1 MNERKRK
8 KQLEKKLRRNKS
20 LIAFL
25 SPKRKTTFFLKK
37 EIVENVPVSNL
48 KKIEALKKENLKIIA
63 ELKSHNT

>member
-25 SPKRKTTFFLKK
+25 SPKIKTTFFFKK

-48 KKIEALKKENLKIIA
+48 KKLK
-63 ELKSHNT
+63 H